1 MGLNILNDIRIL
13 KNEQN
18 DDGEWIIHSLIDEN
32 GDFDFSGLEVYGKP
46 YLDTPQL
53 VKDTIHDIVDF
64 YQNKVNKFILTTDYG
79 EAFSSMY
86 PHVLL
91 RKAALLPIID
101 YFEQNEMLDRLV
113 WRGNGLNPQ
122 FNSNIKFEPI
132 SFWLGRNIEHSMEI
146 GPRKFDYNFLSLY
159 RGFKQIREDF
169 HNFLQESGVLNK
181 TLYSYNSEFMF
192 DDQSHWTNDYAVSLD
207 NESVTAPMLM
217 KPGPYYLNTFCSIV
231 YEALWDLKVVFPTE
245 KLNKCLM
252 VGHPFVIVSTPRY
265 LANIKKIGFKTFDQ
279 WWDESYDD
287 EVDDSKR
294 FKKLQNTI
302 LQISEWNLEE
312 CERVYAE
319 MLPTLIHN
327 QNLVKELS
335 DFKVSNTYN
344 LLNIDIDEYNPPV
357 I

>member
-1 MGLNILNDIRIL
+1 MELNITIIPP
-13 KNEQN
+13 EQN
-18 DDGEWIIHSLIDEN
+18 DDGEWIIHQLIDEN
-32 GDFDFSGLEVYGKP
+32 KDFDFSGIQVNGNIFSEDISMVDT
-46 YLDTPQL
+46 YLPL
-53 VKDTIHDIVDF
+53 IVNEYKD
-64 YQNKVNKFILTTDYG
+64 KVNKFILVTDYG
-79 EAFSSMY
+79 EAFSSKER
-86 PHVLL
+86 HVIEESLVNKKVIKYFNENNLL
-91 RKAALLPIID
+91 H
-101 YFEQNEMLDRLV
+101 RLV

-122 FNSNIKFEPI
+122 FKPQVKFEPI

-146 GPRKFDYNFLSLY
+146 VPRKFDYNFLSLY

-192 DDQSHWTNDYAVSLD
+192 DDNSHWTNDYMVSLD

-231 YEALWDLKVVFPTE
+231 YEALWSEKVVFPTE

-302 LQISEWNLEE
+302 LKISEWTLAE
-312 CERVYAE
+312 CERVYGE
-319 MLPTLIHN
+319 MIPTLIHN

-344 LLNIDIDEYNPPV
+344 LLDIPIDEVNQNKNLL
-357 I
+357 

>member
-1 MGLNILNDIRIL
+1 MGLEILKNLKII

-32 GDFDFSGLEVYGKP
+32 EDFDFSGIEFYNKP
-46 YLDTPQL
+46 YLDSPEL
-53 VKDTIHDIVDF
+53 VKDSIDIIVDF
-64 YQNKVNKFILTTDYG
+64 YKNKVNKFILSTDYG

-86 PHVLL
+86 PQVLL
-91 RKAALLPIID
+91 KKPAILPIID
-101 YFEQNEMLDRLV
+101 YFEKNNMLDRLV

-122 FNSNIKFEPI
+122 FEPSVKFEPI
-132 SFWLGRNIEHSMEI
+132 SFWLGRNIEHCVDI
-146 GPRKFDYNFLSLY
+146 TPRKFDYNFLSLY

-169 HNFLQESGVLNK
+169 HNFLQDSGVLNN
-181 TLYSYNSEFMF
+181 TLYSYNSEYEVAP
-192 DDQSHWTNDYAVSLD
+192 HWTNEYMVSLD

-245 KLNKCLM
+245 KLNKCLL

-265 LANIKKIGFKTFDQ
+265 LVNIKKIGFKTFDK

-287 EVDDSKR
+287 EINDNER
-294 FKKLQNTI
+294 FKKLQKVVLDIN
-302 LQISEWNLEE
+302 EWSIEK
-312 CERVYAE
+312 CEKVYQE
-319 MLPTLIHN
+319 MIPTLLHN

-335 DFKVSNTYN
+335 KFKVSNTYN
-344 LLNIDIDEYNPPV
+344 LLNIDIDKYNPPA